1 MTRRGFTLVETLA
14 AAALLAAMAA
24 ACVPLIA
31 QAAAAARDASTDG
44 EEGQPDAVDLARFAD
59 QIAARPEAFGI
70 DLASLEPV
78 AVAWPEGGTFAPVE
92 VLRLE
97 CRTRPDEGPWLL
109 LRCGDRSALRW
120 IALDTKTTSPAFS
133 GVRR

>member
-31 QAAAAARDASTDG
+31 QAVAAARDASMDG
-44 EEGQPDAVDLARFAD
+44 AEVQPDAVDLARFAD
-59 QIAARPEAFGI
+59 EIAARPGAFGI

-78 AVAWPEGGTFAPVE
+78 AVSWPEDATLAPVE
-92 VLRLE
+92 VSRLE
-97 CRTRPDEGPWLL
+97 CRTRPDEGAWLL
-109 LRCGDRSALRW
+109 LRCGQRAALRW
-120 IALDTKTTSPAFS
+120 IALDTKTTSPASS
-133 GVRR
+133 GGRR